1 MIRRSIR
8 LTFGAKAQPGITLQ
22 RGDCFSTAICA
33 QCYAPNG
40 CPVSFEGRTVHVV
53 YQTGGQSSPGYE
65 VEARDNVLTWTLPP
79 CAAQTAGPGKMQLM
93 VYGADSLLHSAVI
106 PYTVLDSLE
115 PGEGGED
122 PVPALVLLLDK
133 AQAAISGA
141 NAAASTANQ
150 VAQIADTAANLA
162 SEKAGLAQNAA
173 SSANEAATNATNSA
187 ELAQTAADNANSAS
201 ESANS
206 AAGTANNAAD
216 NANSA
221 AESANSAATNA
232 NQVADEIQQKAD
244 SGAFNG
250 KDGLNAPQI
259 DDTQITTTNPWS
271 SMQIVKTLCPPFT
284 VSGSVVQCYPVAN
297 YPLGVKVAWEPH
309 QEGEGE
315 PSPENVR
322 PIVGLDE
329 VQVARCGASL
339 FDFYSLIPETATL
352 NGITAD
358 KLPDG
363 RIHVHGTNTN
373 DGFTNVV
380 HVTIPTGQKPTF
392 PAGTYS
398 VGSNF
403 NVGTNLGNK
412 MGSFYAAE
420 QMTVSYFYIAV
431 GSNATVDFYAMPMLV
446 AGDVPSTAYK
456 PYTGTTATLGLPYTV
471 YGGEVD
477 VETGEGSKE
486 WFTAILTGNE
496 TWSAWQG
503 QQNSFDTDI
512 KGHKN
517 LANDAINVFCSN
529 FLFDLGDSRYTP
541 YHFFSQNPGSFPD
554 NVRLCFTFDE
564 TVTNIDLAK
573 QWIAAQYAAGTPVT
587 ICYKLATP
595 EPFQATGNQPIPA
608 LPGTN
613 TLFADAGDIAVT
625 GASDPIAT
633 ITALQNRV
641 SALESAQ
648 TEM

>member
-284 VSGSVVQCYPVAN
+284 VSGATVQCTPVAN
-297 YPLGVKVAWEPH
+297 YPLDVQVEITPT
-309 QEGEGE
+309 QEGTGD

-322 PIVGLDE
+322 PIVGWDGVNVWRSGKNLLDWSK
-329 VQVARCGASL
+329 VSASAYPAYGL
-339 FDFYSLIPETATL
+339 SFEKKENSIRVFGVSTENGGLSFNIATTTQSELYGKNFIFSWFASEEEENVIKVYGLRTTSEKEIAITINLTKGSSYDF
-352 NGITAD
+352 
-358 KLPDG
+358 
-363 RIHVHGTNTN
+363 
-373 DGFTNVV
+373 
-380 HVTIPTGQKPTF
+380 TIQ
-392 PAGTYS
+392 
-398 VGSNF
+398 
-403 NVGTNLGNK
+403 
-412 MGSFYAAE
+412 
-420 QMTVSYFYIAV
+420 IAV
-431 GSNATVDFYAMPMLV
+431 GTEKLTSYEPYQGQAYTVQ
-446 AGDVPSTAYK
+446 
-456 PYTGTTATLGLPYTV
+456 LGQTV
-471 YGGEVD
+471 YGGTLD
-477 VETGEGSKE
+477 VGTGEGSDE
-486 WFTAILTGNE
+486 WAFVE
-496 TWSAWQG
+496 
-503 QQNSFDTDI
+503 FDGSEDEQWRKQVHSSGRVYFLIDI
-512 KGHKN
+512 
-517 LANDAINVFCSN
+517 
-529 FLFDLGDSRYTP
+529 TP
-541 YHFFSQNPGSFPD
+541 YGLILDPTQVTWKCN
-554 NVRLCFTFDE
+554 RLVPFVYNYSAIEYPEYSIGFMSLKNTCAIVLENESMLSVDE
-564 TVTNIDLAK
+564 VKAWLAEN
-573 QWIAAQYAAGTPVT
+573 PVT
-587 ICYKLATP
+587 VCYKLATP
-595 EPFQATGNQPIPA
+595 EPFQATGSQPIPA

-613 TLFADAGDIAVT
+613 TVYTDAGNITVT

-641 SALESAQ
+641 SALESAALN
-648 TEM
+648 

>member
-216 NANSA
+216 NAN
-221 AESANSAATNA
+221 
-232 NQVADEIQQKAD
+232 QVADEIQQKAD

-284 VSGSVVQCYPVAN
+284 ASGSVVQCTPVEN
-297 YPLGVKVAWEPH
+297 SPLDVQVEITPT
-309 QEGEGE
+309 QEGEGD

-322 PIVGLDE
+322 PIVGLDS
-329 VQVARCGASL
+329 VQVTRCGKNLMPYNKPSPST
-339 FDFYSLIPETATL
+339 YTAK
-352 NGITAD
+352 GITFTWND
-358 KLPDG
+358 DG
-363 RIHVHGTNTN
+363 SLHISGT
-373 DGFTNVV
+373 
-380 HVTIPTGQKPTF
+380 
-392 PAGTYS
+392 
-398 VGSNF
+398 
-403 NVGTNLGNK
+403 
-412 MGSFYAAE
+412 
-420 QMTVSYFYIAV
+420 AV
-431 GSNATVDFYAMPMLV
+431 GNADSNIASFDDFSIPPGKYRLLSSSKAGVLPQLVVKKADTGANFWYGATSIITIEN
-446 AGDVPSTAYK
+446 GDVPQYFYVSVSDGTVVDDTIYAFLSYGSDMPTDNDYA
-456 PYTGTTATLGLPYTV
+456 PYAGTTHTLTLPETI
-471 YGGEVD
+471 YGGTVD
-477 VETGEGSKE
+477 AVTGVGAKTIHRAVLDGTENWILNVQMGNSGINGYQTPLEFLADDSYDCVCSHFGGMRWNGVLKEDSVAVTSQVIVVRTNGSETLEDWK
-486 WFTAILTGNE
+486 
-496 TWSAWQG
+496 
-503 QQNSFDTDI
+503 SF
-512 KGHKN
+512 
-517 LANDAINVFCSN
+517 L
-529 FLFDLGDSRYTP
+529 
-541 YHFFSQNPGSFPD
+541 
-554 NVRLCFTFDE
+554 
-564 TVTNIDLAK
+564 
-573 QWIAAQYAAGTPVT
+573 AAQYAAGTPVT
-587 ICYKLATP
+587 IAYKIATP
-595 EPFQATGNQPIPA
+595 QPIQATGGQSLPA

-613 TLFADAGDIAVT
+613 TVYTDAGDITVT

-633 ITALQNRV
+633 ITSLQSRV

-648 TEM
+648 TNM